1 MAGGLRP
8 IGRVAKPDR
17 RRRAGAAAE
26 PWKAGGAEAWAVG
39 LAKK

>member
-1 MAGGLRP
+1 MHIRP

-26 PWKAGGAEAWAVG
+26 PWKAGDERGVRSD
-39 LAKK
+39 